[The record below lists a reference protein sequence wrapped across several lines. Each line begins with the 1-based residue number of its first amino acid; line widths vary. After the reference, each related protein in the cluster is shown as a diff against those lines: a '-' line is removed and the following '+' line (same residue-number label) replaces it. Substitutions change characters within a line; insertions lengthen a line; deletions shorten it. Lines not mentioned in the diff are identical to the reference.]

1 MCKLVGRL
9 TLFAWRAPCVWNG
22 ASRIFLRRRPTNAL
36 WKNLEEQSRTW
47 DALTRQ
53 GLANAIWADYV
64 TARFRRT
71 GDPRTLDALTYF
83 TRNPDLFLKDRAVNV
98 VAAAVTG
105 SSAAPL
111 AYPIGIDE
119 HGVNL
124 AVLGV
129 SESHCLSLAL
139 REIHPAALQAGH
151 LHMWVSV
158 RQPRRH
164 LFVRIGL
171 RTERSDGA

>member
-1 MCKLVGRL
+1 LEGHSDCGDVD
-9 TLFAWRAPCVWNG
+9 TVAVEACG
-22 ASRIFLRRRPTNAL
+22 ACLDETKGSVKADGIQGG
-36 WKNLEEQSRTW
+36 LEEY
-47 DALTRQ
+47 
-53 GLANAIWADYV
+53 LAGTLCGNPIDSSLEESTAD
-64 TARFRRT
+64 
-71 GDPRTLDALTYF
+71 
-83 TRNPDLFLKDRAVNV
+83 
-98 VAAAVTG
+98 
-105 SSAAPL
+105 PL

-129 SESHCLSLAL
+129 SESHCLSFAL
-139 REIHPAALQAGH
+139 REINPAALQDGH
-151 LHMWVSV
+151 LHLWGPV